1 MNFLRDRQLR
11 RYLIFQLLL
20 CVLLLAAGILALNG
34 GTASG
39 GAAAGI
45 LFVSVPLLLGGT
57 LFFLHRRSR
66 LYQQAAEIVRQY
78 MDGDFSSHLPQNQE
92 GDLFQLLS
100 EIEQLSTML
109 QSKNEAEHKNK
120 EFLKSTISDI
130 SHQLKTP
137 LAALMMYQEIVA
149 SELEHPDTVQKFV
162 GKMGVSLQRMEQLI
176 QSMLKIT
183 RLDSGSIVF
192 ERQDILVTELIDRAV
207 RDLQTRAGQEGKGIQ
222 LKGDTAEHLSCDA
235 EWTVEALGNLVKNA
249 LDHTATGGHIRIV
262 WSRTPAMLQ
271 IQVSD
276 NGSGIAPEDIHH
288 IFKRFYRSRHSLDA
302 PGIGLGLPLAK
313 SIIEGQGG
321 VITVQS
327 VEGEG
332 ATFTVSF
339 LTKL

>member
-1 MNFLRDRQLR
+1 MTFLRDRQLR
-11 RYLIFQLLL
+11 RYLILQLLL
-20 CVLLLAAGILALNG
+20 CVFLLAAGILTLNG
-34 GTASG
+34 GTVSG
-39 GAAAGI
+39 GVAAGI
-45 LFVSVPLLLGGT
+45 LFVSVLLLLGGT
-57 LFFLHRRSR
+57 LFFLHRRSC

-92 GDLFQLLS
+92 GDLFQLFS

-137 LAALMMYQEIVA
+137 LAALMMYQEILE
-149 SELEHPDTVQKFV
+149 SEPENPDAVREFA

-192 ERQDILVTELIDRAV
+192 ERRDILVTELIDRAI
-207 RDLQTRAGQEGKGIQ
+207 RDLQTRADQEGKTIQ
-222 LKGDTAEHLSCDA
+222 IEGKPEERLLCDP
-235 EWTVEALGNLVKNA
+235 EWISEALGNLVKNA
-249 LDHTATGGHIRIV
+249 LDHTAAGGHIRIA
-262 WSRTPAMLQ
+262 WSHTPAMLQ

-276 NGSGIAPEDIHH
+276 DGGGIAPEDIHH
-288 IFKRFYRSRHSLDA
+288 IFKRFYRSRQSLDS

-313 SIIEGQGG
+313 SIVEGQGG
-321 VITVQS
+321 VITAQS
-327 VEGEG
+327 TSGEG

>member
-11 RYLIFQLLL
+11 WYLILQLLL
-20 CVLLLAAGILALNG
+20 CVFLLAAGILVLNG

-39 GAAAGI
+39 GAA
-45 LFVSVPLLLGGT
+45 GGT
-57 LFFLHRRSR
+57 LFFLHRRSC
-66 LYQQAAEIVRQY
+66 LYQQAAGIVRQY

-92 GDLFQLLS
+92 GDLFQLFS

-137 LAALMMYQEIVA
+137 LAALMMYQEILE
-149 SELEHPDTVQKFV
+149 SEPENPDTVREFTD
-162 GKMGVSLQRMEQLI
+162 KMGASLQRMEQLI

-192 ERQDILVTELIDRAV
+192 ERRDILVTELIDRAI
-207 RDLQTRAGQEGKGIQ
+207 RDLQTRADQEGKTIQ
-222 LKGDTAEHLSCDA
+222 IEGKPEERLLCDP
-235 EWTVEALGNLVKNA
+235 EWTSEALGNLVKNA
-249 LDHTATGGHIRIV
+249 LDHTAAGGHIRIA

-271 IQVSD
+271 IRVSD
-276 NGSGIAPEDIHH
+276 NGNGISSEDIHH
-288 IFKRFYRSRHSLDA
+288 IFKRFYRSRHT
-302 PGIGLGLPLAK
+302 LGLPLAK
-313 SIIEGQGG
+313 SIVEGQGG
-321 VITVQS
+321 VITAQS
-327 VEGEG
+327 TSGEG

>member
-11 RYLIFQLLL
+11 WYLILQLLL
-20 CVLLLAAGILALNG
+20 CVFLLAAGILVLSG

-66 LYQQAAEIVRQY
+66 LYQHAAEIVRQY

-92 GDLFQLLS
+92 GDLFQLFS

-137 LAALMMYQEIVA
+137 LAALRLYQEI
-149 SELEHPDTVQKFV
+149 LEGEPENPDVVREFA

-192 ERQDILVTELIDRAV
+192 ERRDILVTELIDRAI
-207 RDLQTRAGQEGKGIQ
+207 RDLQTRADQEGKTIQ
-222 LKGDTAEHLSCDA
+222 IEGKPEERLLCDP
-235 EWTVEALGNLVKNA
+235 EWTSEALGNLVKNA
-249 LDHTATGGHIRIV
+249 LDLSLIHI
-262 WSRTPAMLQ
+262 
-271 IQVSD
+271 
-276 NGSGIAPEDIHH
+276 
-288 IFKRFYRSRHSLDA
+288 
-302 PGIGLGLPLAK
+302 
-313 SIIEGQGG
+313 
-321 VITVQS
+321 
-327 VEGEG
+327 
-332 ATFTVSF
+332 
-339 LTKL
+339 